1 MKLHHKY
8 DKMVKENMDI
18 WMIETLSFLDIVKI
32 ESNIRNTDRIGWST
46 SKLIDWR
53 TYIAKLKTHKYA
65 SRHLLFLSNAA
76 CLNLRADISSPSS
89 PATEPFLKN
98 EKST

>member
-1 MKLHHKY
+1 
-8 DKMVKENMDI
+8 MVKYIKVNR
-18 WMIETLSFLDIVKI
+18 L
-32 ESNIRNTDRIGWST
+32 
-46 SKLIDWR
+46 
-53 TYIAKLKTHKYA
+53 TYITYKAELKTHKYA